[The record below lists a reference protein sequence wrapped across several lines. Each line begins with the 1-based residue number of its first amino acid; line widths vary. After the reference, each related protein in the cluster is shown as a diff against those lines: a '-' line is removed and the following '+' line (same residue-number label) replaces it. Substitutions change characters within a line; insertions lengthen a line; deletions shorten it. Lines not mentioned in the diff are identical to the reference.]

1 MSDQSERDTMKARAA
16 RAVSGTI
23 ALAVAA
29 TCSVLAA
36 CSSGSGGTDVTI
48 GSGQNQDPVT
58 LDFPA
63 FYVKRPVPTE
73 EEQEDL
79 VDDARS
85 LRRFQI
91 GADLF
96 MRDRASVSSPEI
108 NITAG
113 ETEGLG
119 DIRDLD
125 VNFDGTKVVFAMR
138 AQFIEGA
145 DEEIGRAHV

>member
-16 RAVSGTI
+16 RAVRGAI
-23 ALAVAA
+23 AIAVAA

-58 LDFPA
+58 LDFPV

-79 VDDARS
+79 VDDARA

-91 GADLF
+91 APTCHALP
-96 MRDRASVSSPEI
+96 RPAPRPKTSPPARPKVSAIRAL
-108 NITAG
+108 T
-113 ETEGLG
+113 
-119 DIRDLD
+119 
-125 VNFDGTKVVFAMR
+125 
-138 AQFIEGA
+138 
-145 DEEIGRAHV
+145 